1 MAPFNYFVCSACAKP
16 ADSGPICLSCGSAAL
31 LRASNESV
39 VEFPA
44 GSKKCDRCAAAGK
57 PLRFRGSVRLRGL
70 GWRVQEDRLG
80 AYLCAPCARSQA
92 LSSLVYTAALG
103 WWSVPSLC
111 FYGWRATYQNC
122 RSLWASPRHPDR
134 WGAAN
139 VAELVKPIRAKRQ
152 AADQEERRVEPRVV
166 AQSPLR
172 SLSAFERAL
181 VTNSHGLYELLGAD
195 RSATKSQL
203 RSAYRARCKQTHP
216 DLTDGTPTATEAMA
230 RLNRAWEIL
239 RSQKLRAAY
248 DWLESERARYVA

>member
-16 ADSGPICLSCGSAAL
+16 ADSGPLCLSCGSTAL

-39 VEFPA
+39 VELPV
-44 GSKKCDRCAAAGK
+44 GSRRCDRCDAVDK

-70 GWRVQEDRLG
+70 GWRVREDRLG
-80 AYLCAPCARSQA
+80 GYLCAPCARRQA
-92 LSSLVYTAALG
+92 LSSLIYSAVLG
-103 WWSVPSLC
+103 WWSAPSL
-111 FYGWRATYQNC
+111 FFHGWRATYQNC
-122 RSLWASPRHPDR
+122 RSLRTWPRHPDR
-134 WGAAN
+134 WGALN
-139 VAELVKPIRAKRQ
+139 VAELIEPVRAQRE
-152 AADQEERRVEPRVV
+152 AAQEEDRPVEPSIV
-166 AQSPLR
+166 AQSSLH
-172 SLSAFERAL
+172 SLSKFERAL
-181 VTNSHGLYELLGAD
+181 VTSSYGLYEVLGAH

-203 RSAYRARCKQTHP
+203 RSAYRARCKETHP